1 MDGTSTES
9 ASMQEYS
16 WYYDMVSRPIIGGT
30 KIYRRMFI
38 KARKSGN

>member
-16 WYYDMVSRPIIGGT
+16 WYYDMVSRPIISGT

-38 KARKSGN
+38 KARKNGN